1 MRLYLLFRFVFQ
13 VYHPLK
19 SLKFFP
25 CSFQCGARMYNDV
38 FTPHIKSSSK
48 NSLENDRGFQDEI
61 MYEIK
66 MNEFVKPLNIIK
78 VNLINK

>member
-1 MRLYLLFRFVFQ
+1 
-13 VYHPLK
+13 
-19 SLKFFP
+19 
-25 CSFQCGARMYNDV
+25 MYNDV